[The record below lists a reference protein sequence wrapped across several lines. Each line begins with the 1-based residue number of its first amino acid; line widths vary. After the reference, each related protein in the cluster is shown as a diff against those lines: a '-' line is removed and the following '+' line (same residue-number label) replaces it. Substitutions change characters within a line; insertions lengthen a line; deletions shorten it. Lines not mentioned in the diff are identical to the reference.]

1 MINEQLSSDF
11 PIKEK
16 EMIYLDERL
25 EFDNLNLSF
34 IELNYF
40 NIMNNPDVKF
50 RVKERL
56 FEAKRKREEEA
67 KKLINSIEH
76 SKPNQL

>member
-11 PIKEK
+11 PINEK
-16 EMIYLDERL
+16 EMIYLDEGL
-25 EFDNLNLSF
+25 EFDELNLSF
-34 IELNYF
+34 IELNYLK
-40 NIMNNPDVKF
+40 IMNNPDVKF
-50 RVKERL
+50 SVKERL
-56 FEAKRKREEEA
+56 FESKRKREEEA